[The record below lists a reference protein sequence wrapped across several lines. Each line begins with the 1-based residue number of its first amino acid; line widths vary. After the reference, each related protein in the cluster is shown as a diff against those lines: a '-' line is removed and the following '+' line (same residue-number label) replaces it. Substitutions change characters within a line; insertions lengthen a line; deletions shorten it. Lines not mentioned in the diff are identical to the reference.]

1 MTPCYFQNP
10 ILSHRQSRKISK
22 YVHSLLF
29 IKTPILC
36 NATLKEEF
44 CKSRAGKL
52 NYITLQVEKAESMLP
67 FILVASKQFRLK
79 LLKANFSVKYE
90 SSRSSSY

>member
-1 MTPCYFQNP
+1 M
-10 ILSHRQSRKISK
+10 
-22 YVHSLLF
+22 
-29 IKTPILC
+29 
-36 NATLKEEF
+36 
-44 CKSRAGKL
+44 

-67 FILVASKQFRLK
+67 FILVTSKQFRLK